1 MLMTRFGY
9 HSLVIIWLGVL
20 CLIDVGANTMMTG
33 IWSDVYFY
41 KVFLDGALIWWTVL
55 FLKED
60 ISGTV
65 VSSTSKAAMKSVR
78 ADEPVVAVNLGAHEY
93 VYYGFLLLY
102 GVGNLYFHHSI
113 NKEAVG
119 LMSMATLI
127 LSGVDV
133 VVSAVAAVNLY
144 HVGQGNFVK
153 LQKQMQG

>member
-55 FLKED
+55 FLRED
-60 ISGTV
+60 VSGTI
-65 VSSTSKAAMKSVR
+65 VSTTSSKAKIAR

-102 GVGNLYFHHSI
+102 GVGNLYFHHAI
-113 NKEAVG
+113 NKDAVG
-119 LMSMATLI
+119 LMSIATLI
-127 LSGVDV
+127 LSMVDV
-133 VVSAVAAVNLY
+133 AVSAVAAVNLY

-153 LQKQMQG
+153 LQKTMQG